1 MCTCVFTPGFTCLMC
16 SVRGLFGVEVAVET
30 EDLGP
35 RFPVLLGEHVW
46 GPDALA
52 DWEEE
57 LLGCEPTP
65 VFSELLRSHNVVPVI
80 SLY

>member
-1 MCTCVFTPGFTCLMC
+1 MCMCNYKTGFQCPAHALADLMC
-16 SVRGLFGVEVAVET
+16 DVVVT
-30 EDLGP
+30 MEDLGP

-65 VFSELLRSHNVVPVI
+65 IFSELLRSHNVVPVI

>member
-1 MCTCVFTPGFTCLMC
+1 MCNCHLTPGFRCGSCQLAELMC
-16 SVRGLFGVEVAVET
+16 DVVVGV

-65 VFSELLRSHNVVPVI
+65 IFSELLRSHNVVPVI